1 MAICVSKMKKKKK
14 IEQKN
19 RSRKLPEGL
28 IEFLAAFAVIALIVV
43 IVFCTRS
50 CAYGET
56 IDPSLTSGVYE
67 DTSAPAKDSPTTTIL
82 NPIPVAETIS
92 YPLALSEGLT
102 LDKVYTATGYFPEDG
117 SEESIEN
124 VLAVKLTNKSEKT
137 LEYLT
142 FTLDAN
148 GETFKF
154 SAATIPAG
162 KSVYAFNLDRK
173 AAPKNLDTVECAT
186 EFEIYFAKEPSAKT
200 DMLSYDIKNGTVV
213 VTNISGRDIKSDI
226 VVYYKATAE
235 DGYLGGIT
243 YRFRISGGLAAGK
256 SFNAYA
262 PHALTHMTEIMFA
275 QYEE

>member
-1 MAICVSKMKKKKK
+1 MKKKNKK
-14 IEQKN
+14 VSEK
-19 RSRKLPEGL
+19 RAPEGL
-28 IEFLAAFAVIALIVV
+28 FEFLAAVGVVALIIA

-50 CAYGET
+50 CAFGET
-56 IDPSLTSGVYE
+56 IDPTLTSGVYE
-67 DTSAPAKDSPTTTIL
+67 DTSAPAKDSPTTTTL
-82 NPIPVAETIS
+82 NPLPIAETIS

-102 LDKVYTATGYFPEDG
+102 VDKVYTATGYFPEDG
-117 SEESIEN
+117 SEEAIEN

-142 FTLDAN
+142 FSLDAN
-148 GETFKF
+148 GETYKF

-173 AAPKNLDTVECAT
+173 SAPENLDTLAGET

-243 YRFRISGGLAAGK
+243 YRFRISGGLEAGK